1 MNLRNL
7 RPEVLHQQNTHVLKM
22 FLSGRRCWPV
32 LTLCGLIRISQW
44 PILLLPPLRHRERFG
59 IAVHIYGW
67 PVIVGLRSLDALIAE
82 RPAQPSFRQQMNI
95 RGKYRWMASRK
106 DLRLFS
112 PGMSATFTVPRAT
125 TLWNHRAVRPPDI
138 GRFPS
143 PVAWIELS
151 RPPGSI
157 QQPHQRER
165 GLCQQHQIPPGASQA
180 LYGT

>member
-1 MNLRNL
+1 
-7 RPEVLHQQNTHVLKM
+7 
-22 FLSGRRCWPV
+22 
-32 LTLCGLIRISQW
+32 
-44 PILLLPPLRHRERFG
+44 
-59 IAVHIYGW
+59 
-67 PVIVGLRSLDALIAE
+67 
-82 RPAQPSFRQQMNI
+82 MNI

-157 QQPHQRER
+157 QQPHQRDKIAHDGQDMVR
-165 GLCQQHQIPPGASQA
+165 LGARPDRRCNPSFVA
-180 LYGT
+180 E